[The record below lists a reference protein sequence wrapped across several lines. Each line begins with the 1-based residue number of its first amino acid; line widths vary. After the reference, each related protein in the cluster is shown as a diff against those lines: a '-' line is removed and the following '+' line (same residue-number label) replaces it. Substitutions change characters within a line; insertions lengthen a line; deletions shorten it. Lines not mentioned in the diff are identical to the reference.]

1 VILLGFAIV
10 LAKLKVNA
18 IVISIKITV
27 IRKFNRTGS
36 KFFKITAY
44 NNYHQWDI
52 SAKIISRFL

>member
-1 VILLGFAIV
+1 MILLGFAIV

-27 IRKFNRTGS
+27 IRKFNRTGI
-36 KFFKITAY
+36 KFFKITACS
-44 NNYHQWDI
+44 NYHQWDI